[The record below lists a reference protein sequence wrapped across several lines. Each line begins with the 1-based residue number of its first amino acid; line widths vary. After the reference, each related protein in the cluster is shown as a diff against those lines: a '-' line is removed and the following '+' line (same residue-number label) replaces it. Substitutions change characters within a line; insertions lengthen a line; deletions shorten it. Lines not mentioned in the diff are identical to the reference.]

1 MAHKTNYKDAL
12 FEQRKYRM
20 QNNPDGTV
28 TPIDETDYTQEGD
41 RIGALELNKI
51 GEALN
56 ALEQEMGKRE
66 LQTYTA
72 LSQLSL
78 EAPVTLSQLITAMP
92 DGSYA
97 AIDCNGTS
105 VVSDIPSGSAAGSL
119 EVVKV
124 GDSGSAKYTNTSN
137 GQVYFW
143 GNGQWYAALV
153 DEMVLGTMEE
163 IDANTDAGKV
173 AGALA
178 VKELSS
184 DLSGLSFGQD
194 AEGNWGYIPSG
205 ADAVIPFSSQVIG
218 QAIWGN
224 INAANKGYTQVD
236 IGFRPKKLIGY
247 TVDASNPSTLA
258 IEVIYFNIWGNDDIV
273 HRRAVSRYYDE
284 VMGDDPNRL
293 VITDTGF
300 TMYNSGGLWVGKT
313 FYYMAFRT

>member
-41 RIGALELNKI
+41 RIGALELNEI

-105 VVSDIPSGSAAGSL
+105 VVSDIPSGSVAGSL

-184 DLSGLSFGQD
+184 DIKNIGPHLEEANQSVTLPFTAPQSGFMRMS
-194 AEGNWGYIPSG
+194 I
-205 ADAVIPFSSQVIG
+205 
-218 QAIWGN
+218 QA
-224 INAANKGYTQVD
+224 
-236 IGFRPKKLIGY
+236 R
-247 TVDASNPSTLA
+247 PSTPA
-258 IEVIYFNIWGNDDIV
+258 YWYIKSQKYGNLYAALTIP
-273 HRRAVSRYYDE
+273 H
-284 VMGDDPNRL
+284 
-293 VITDTGF
+293 T
-300 TMYNSGGLWVGKT
+300 SGGNSATLSSWFFVEQGDVLEHQESSGIAATSLW
-313 FYYMAFRT
+313 FIPLILSRPA

>member
-184 DLSGLSFGQD
+184 DFKLMKSEVNGSIAYVQGILPSTAGNVF
-194 AEGNWGYIPSG
+194 AEADYPAGFSANNCCVICAAYYNNDYEGY
-205 ADAVIPFSSQVIG
+205 
-218 QAIWGN
+218 GN
-224 INAANKGYTQVD
+224 I
-236 IGFRPKKLIGY
+236 
-247 TVDASNPSTLA
+247 
-258 IEVIYFNIWGNDDIV
+258 
-273 HRRAVSRYYDE
+273 
-284 VMGDDPNRL
+284 
-293 VITDTGF
+293 
-300 TMYNSGGLWVGKT
+300 YNSTAPVKWFLLSEKIRVYNILSECTGMT
-313 FYYMAFRT
+313 FRIYLQKLNSIG

>member
-28 TPIDETDYTQEGD
+28 TPIDETDYTQKGD
-41 RIGALELNKI
+41 RVGALELNEI
-51 GEALN
+51 GKALN

-184 DLSGLSFGQD
+184 EIVSMKVSFQDGCNAIYQACVNNGVTPSSNSPDAIVAAIEKISSNVVAEFCSRKFAMGMSETLTGSGLAGD
-194 AEGNWGYIPSG
+194 IYILFSTGATTGTSLNVTGGSVIHSSNASYSG
-205 ADAVIPFSSQVIG
+205 SNG
-218 QAIWGN
+218 AIWTIRSTAEN
-224 INAANKGYTQVD
+224 ISVTIKSDDKT
-236 IGFRPKKLIGY
+236 LIR
-247 TVDASNPSTLA
+247 LA
-258 IEVIYFNIWGNDDIV
+258 
-273 HRRAVSRYYDE
+273 R
-284 VMGDDPNRL
+284 
-293 VITDTGF
+293 
-300 TMYNSGGLWVGKT
+300 
-313 FYYMAFRT
+313 